1 MYPGFDNPDYIIER
15 IEAGAVYGAFFS
27 DNTDNDTINT
37 LAGIIGIHEEGS
49 IGMLYVKPQYR
60 HQKLATALETYAF
73 NRALENG
80 WIPYGQIIV
89 GNEASM
95 KLQESMG
102 LHFSKS
108 SVYWMTKNN
117 A

>member
-1 MYPGFDNPDYIIER
+1 
-15 IEAGAVYGAFFS
+15 
-27 DNTDNDTINT
+27 
-37 LAGIIGIHEEGS
+37 
-49 IGMLYVKPQYR
+49 MLYVKPQYR

-108 SVYWMTKNN
+108 SVYWMTKIMHKVGKDSKNTCKSHESVVKYQCCE
-117 A
+117 

>member
-1 MYPGFDNPDYIIER
+1 MIPLIPSRELSDTKVR
-15 IEAGAVYGAFFS
+15 ITGGDFEG
-27 DNTDNDTINT
+27 
-37 LAGIIGIHEEGS
+37 EEGS

-60 HQKLATALETYAF
+60 YQKLATALETYAF

-95 KLQESMG
+95 KLQERMG

-108 SVYWMTKNN
+108 SVYWMANN
-117 A
+117 NITGHTVRCEQ